1 MICHGNHRWGGRGG
15 GGGGHR
21 TDDCMRRGGEAAR
34 RRHVDVG
41 HRLRGVAPAI
51 GDGFDCLYGEGHGVE
66 GESRKLEELRGRSAA
81 GLALVGDDRWLSCYS
96 RCCAAILVC

>member
-1 MICHGNHRWGGRGG
+1 MAKVVE
-15 GGGGHR
+15 
-21 TDDCMRRGGEAAR
+21 DVLDEAVR

-81 GLALVGDDRWLSCYS
+81 GLALVGDDRWLSCY
-96 RCCAAILVC
+96 RAAVQQS